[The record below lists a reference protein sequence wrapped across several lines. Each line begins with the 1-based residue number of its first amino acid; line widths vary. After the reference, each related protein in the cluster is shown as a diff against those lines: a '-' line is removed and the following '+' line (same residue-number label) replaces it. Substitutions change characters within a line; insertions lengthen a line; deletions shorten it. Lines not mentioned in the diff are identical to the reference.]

1 MNLYK
6 DHKIINSLRINAL
19 TRYFVEVNNI
29 NEFNELKKLIDQI
42 DLPVLIVGECTNLV
56 LKDNFEGIV
65 VKPMF
70 NRIDYIEN
78 ENIVR
83 VGAAVKW
90 HTLVNEMVSKNI
102 FGYENLSLIPGSVGA
117 APIQNI
123 GAYGQEISNLINK
136 VHCYDYT
143 SGKFISLSN
152 KDCKFTYRNSILKN
166 SSYIIYQIDLLTNTK
181 KEFNLS
187 YKSVKKY
194 LDTNNIDQEKLDIK
208 KVSRIITNIR
218 DEILPNPDIV
228 PNVGSFFKNPIVKKD
243 SINTDEFSHKD
254 LILWQID
261 NFYVKVGAA
270 RLIELIKPRLEKYI
284 NVSLY
289 ENHSLVVVTNS
300 NANQDEIISYSN
312 HIKDNVYRVFN
323 INLEVEPII
332 IN

>member
-166 SSYIIYQIDLLTNTK
+166 SSYIIYQIDLFTNTK
-181 KEFNLS
+181 KDFNLS

-208 KVSRIITNIR
+208 QVSRIITNIR

-300 NANQDEIISYSN
+300 NANQDEVISYSN

-332 IN
+332 IS

>member
-6 DHKIINSLRINAL
+6 DHKIINSLRINAF
-19 TRYFVEVNNI
+19 TRYFAEVNNI

-90 HTLVNEMVSKNI
+90 HDLVNEMVSKNI

-166 SSYIIYQIDLLTNTK
+166 SSYIIYQIDFLTNMK

-208 KVSRIITNIR
+208 KVSRIISNIR

-300 NANQDEIISYSN
+300 NANQDEVISYSN

>member
-6 DHKIINSLRINAL
+6 DHKIINSLRINAF
-19 TRYFVEVNNI
+19 TRYFAEVNNI

-70 NRIDYIEN
+70 NKIDYIEN

-166 SSYIIYQIDLLTNTK
+166 SSYIIYQIDFLTNMK

-270 RLIELIKPRLEKYI
+270 RLIELIKPRLKKYI

-300 NANQDEIISYSN
+300 NANQNEVISFSN

>member
-90 HTLVNEMVSKNI
+90 HDLVNEMVSKNI

-166 SSYIIYQIDLLTNTK
+166 SSYIIYQIDFLTNTK

-208 KVSRIITNIR
+208 KVSRIISNIR

-270 RLIELIKPRLEKYI
+270 RLIELIKPRLKKYI

-300 NANQDEIISYSN
+300 NANQDEVISYSN

>member
-19 TRYFVEVNNI
+19 TRYFAEVNNI
-29 NEFNELKKLIDQI
+29 NEFYELKKLIDQI

-90 HTLVNEMVSKNI
+90 HDLVNEMVSKNI

-166 SSYIIYQIDLLTNTK
+166 SSYIIYQIDFLTNMK

-208 KVSRIITNIR
+208 QVSRIITNIR

-300 NANQDEIISYSN
+300 NANQNEVISFSN

>member
-6 DHKIINSLRINAL
+6 DHKIINSLRINAF
-19 TRYFVEVNNI
+19 TRYFAEVNNI

-42 DLPVLIVGECTNLV
+42 NLPVLIVGECTNLV

-166 SSYIIYQIDLLTNTK
+166 SSYIIYQIDFLTNMK

-300 NANQDEIISYSN
+300 NANQNEVISFSN

>member
-6 DHKIINSLRINAL
+6 DHKIINSLRINAF
-19 TRYFVEVNNI
+19 TRYYAEVNNI

-70 NRIDYIEN
+70 NKIDYIEN

-90 HTLVNEMVSKNI
+90 HALVNEMVSKNI

-143 SGKFISLSN
+143 SGKFVSLSN
-152 KDCKFTYRNSILKN
+152 KEIL
-166 SSYIIYQIDLLTNTK
+166 
-181 KEFNLS
+181 
-187 YKSVKKY
+187 
-194 LDTNNIDQEKLDIK
+194 EKLLPNLIT
-208 KVSRIITNIR
+208 VPLYVLSSNNTLEPFPRIN
-218 DEILPNPDIV
+218 ILPRKSYN
-228 PNVGSFFKNPIVKKD
+228 FKYSIKPLREFGLKKIFVFPPILNQFK
-243 SINTDEFSHKD
+243 F
-254 LILWQID
+254 LIL
-261 NFYVKVGAA
+261 
-270 RLIELIKPRLEKYI
+270 
-284 NVSLY
+284 
-289 ENHSLVVVTNS
+289 
-300 NANQDEIISYSN
+300 
-312 HIKDNVYRVFN
+312 
-323 INLEVEPII
+323 
-332 IN
+332 

>member
-90 HTLVNEMVSKNI
+90 HDLVNEMVSKNI

-166 SSYIIYQIDLLTNTK
+166 SSYIIYQIDFLTNMK

-208 KVSRIITNIR
+208 QVSRIITNIR

-300 NANQDEIISYSN
+300 NANQDEVISYSN

>member
-90 HTLVNEMVSKNI
+90 HDLVNEMVSKNI

-166 SSYIIYQIDLLTNTK
+166 SSYIIYQIDFLTNMK

-300 NANQDEIISYSN
+300 NANQNEVISFSN

>member
-6 DHKIINSLRINAL
+6 DHKIINSLRINAF
-19 TRYFVEVNNI
+19 TRYFAEVNNI

-70 NRIDYIEN
+70 NKIDYIEN

-90 HTLVNEMVSKNI
+90 HDLVNEMVSKNI

-166 SSYIIYQIDLLTNTK
+166 SSYIIYQIDFLTNMK

-300 NANQDEIISYSN
+300 NANQNEVISFSN

>member
-83 VGAAVKW
+83 VGSAVKW

-208 KVSRIITNIR
+208 QVSRIITNIR

-300 NANQDEIISYSN
+300 KANQDEVISYSN

>member
-19 TRYFVEVNNI
+19 TRYYAEVNNI

-90 HTLVNEMVSKNI
+90 HALVNEMVSKNI

-166 SSYIIYQIDLLTNTK
+166 SSYIIYQIDFLTNMK

-300 NANQDEIISYSN
+300 NANQDEVISFSN

>member
-90 HTLVNEMVSKNI
+90 HDLVNEMVSKNI

-166 SSYIIYQIDLLTNTK
+166 SSYIIYQIDFLTNTK

-208 KVSRIITNIR
+208 QVSRIITNIR

-300 NANQDEIISYSN
+300 NANQDEVISYSN

>member
-6 DHKIINSLRINAL
+6 DHKIINSLRINAF
-19 TRYFVEVNNI
+19 TRYFAEVNNI

-70 NRIDYIEN
+70 NKIDYIEN

-90 HTLVNEMVSKNI
+90 HALVNEMVSKNI

-136 VHCYDYT
+136 VHCYDYAC
-143 SGKFISLSN
+143 GKFISLSN

-166 SSYIIYQIDLLTNTK
+166 SSYIIYQIDFLTNMK

-194 LDTNNIDQEKLDIK
+194 LDTNNIDQEKLDL
-208 KVSRIITNIR
+208 S
-218 DEILPNPDIV
+218 
-228 PNVGSFFKNPIVKKD
+228 
-243 SINTDEFSHKD
+243 
-254 LILWQID
+254 LI
-261 NFYVKVGAA
+261 
-270 RLIELIKPRLEKYI
+270 
-284 NVSLY
+284 
-289 ENHSLVVVTNS
+289 
-300 NANQDEIISYSN
+300 
-312 HIKDNVYRVFN
+312 HI
-323 INLEVEPII
+323 
-332 IN
+332 

>member
-208 KVSRIITNIR
+208 QVSRIITNIR

-300 NANQDEIISYSN
+300 KANQDEVISYSN

>member
-6 DHKIINSLRINAL
+6 DHKINNSLRINAL
-19 TRYFVEVNNI
+19 TRYFAEVNNI

-70 NRIDYIEN
+70 NNIEYIEDQ
-78 ENIVR
+78 NIVR

-90 HTLVNEMVSKNI
+90 HALVKEMVSKNI
-102 FGYENLSLIPGSVGA
+102 FGFENLSLIPGSVGA

-123 GAYGQEISNLINK
+123 GAYGQEISNLIDK
-136 VHCYDYT
+136 VHCYDY
-143 SGKFISLSN
+143 SGGKFISLTN
-152 KDCKFTYRNSILKN
+152 KDCKFSYRNSILKK
-166 SSYIIYQIDLLTNTK
+166 SPYVIYQIDFLTNTK

-187 YKSVKKY
+187 YESVKKY
-194 LDTNNIDQEKLDIK
+194 LDINNIDHDKLDIK
-208 KVSRIITNIR
+208 KVSKIITNIR
-218 DEILPNPDIV
+218 NEILPNPDII

-243 SINTDEFSHKD
+243 SINTIEFSHED
-254 LILWQID
+254 LVLWQID
-261 NFYVKVGAA
+261 NSYVKVGAA
-270 RLIELIKPRLEKYI
+270 RLIELIKPRLEKYM

-300 NANQDEIISYSN
+300 NANQDEVISFSN

-323 INLEVEPII
+323 INLEVEPIV